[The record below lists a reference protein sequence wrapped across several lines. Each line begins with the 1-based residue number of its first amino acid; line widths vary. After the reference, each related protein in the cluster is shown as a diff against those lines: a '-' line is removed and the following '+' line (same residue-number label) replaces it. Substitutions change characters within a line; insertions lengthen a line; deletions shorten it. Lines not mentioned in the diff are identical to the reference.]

1 MERYNREEHRL
12 LSLVRTTN
20 KEQQGDGC
28 ASEETTCSDN
38 FEVSGQ
44 AVD

>member
-1 MERYNREEHRL
+1 MKYGL
-12 LSLVRTTN
+12 PSFVRTTN

>member
-1 MERYNREEHRL
+1 MKYGL
-12 LSLVRTTN
+12 LSSVRTTN

>member
-1 MERYNREEHRL
+1 MKYGL

>member
-1 MERYNREEHRL
+1 VKYGL

-20 KEQQGDGC
+20 KRQQGDGC

-44 AVD
+44 EVD